1 MKTGQGH
8 PATERSLKIVVKKL
22 SLFCF
27 KILSFLDK
35 IFNIITKR
43 SILVWFKEFIQ
54 NESYKKIQI
63 LNQKINFFIPNQLV
77 EWRVDTFHTKEP
89 ETLDW
94 IDTFDKSGDF
104 IFWDIGANIG
114 LYSIYNSLKHKKS
127 QTISFEPSTSN
138 LRVLSRNISI
148 NNLFDRIKIFT
159 VPLTKG
165 ENKFL
170 IMKEG
175 EFQEGGA
182 LNSFGENFDFEGK
195 KFSSKMNYQIYGTN
209 INYLI
214 DNKILDIPDYIKI
227 DVDGIEHL
235 ILEGG
240 NKYLSNKKIKSLSI
254 EINENFT
261 EQHEKVIEIMKK
273 NDFKILHKKRNE
285 DLFKNDPY
293 SKFNR
298 TFNYI
303 FIR

>member
-8 PATERSLKIVVKKL
+8 LATERSLIIVVKKL

-89 ETLDW
+89 ETLEW

-159 VPLTKG
+159 APLTKG

-214 DNKILDIPDYIKI
+214 GNKILDIPDYIKI

-273 NDFKILHKKRNE
+273 NDFKILHKKHNE

-293 SKFNR
+293 NKFIR

>member
-8 PATERSLKIVVKKL
+8 LATERSLIIVVKKL

-159 VPLTKG
+159 APLTKG
-165 ENKFL
+165 GNKFL

-261 EQHEKVIEIMKK
+261 KQHEKVIEIMKK

>member
-1 MKTGQGH
+1 MH
-8 PATERSLKIVVKKL
+8 RATERSLKIMVKKL

-89 ETLDW
+89 ETLEW

-159 VPLTKG
+159 APLTKG

-273 NDFKILHKKRNE
+273 NDFKILHKKHSE

-293 SKFNR
+293 NKFIR
-298 TFNYI
+298 IFNYI

>member
-89 ETLDW
+89 ETLEW

-159 VPLTKG
+159 APLTKG
-165 ENKFL
+165 GNKFL

-273 NDFKILHKKRNE
+273 NDFKILHKKHNE

-293 SKFNR
+293 NKFIR
-298 TFNYI
+298 IFNYI

>member
-89 ETLDW
+89 ETLEW

-114 LYSIYNSLKHKKS
+114 LYSIYNSLKYKNS

-159 VPLTKG
+159 APLTKG

-240 NKYLSNKKIKSLSI
+240 NKYLNNKKIKSLSI

-273 NDFKILHKKRNE
+273 NDFKILHKKHNE

-293 SKFNR
+293 NKFIR
-298 TFNYI
+298 IFNYI

>member
-8 PATERSLKIVVKKL
+8 PATERSLKIMVKKL

-63 LNQKINFFIPNQLV
+63 LNQKINFFVPNQLT
-77 EWRVDTFHTKEP
+77 EWRVDTFHNKEP
-89 ETLDW
+89 ETLEW

-159 VPLTKG
+159 APLTKG

-195 KFSSKMNYQIYGTN
+195 KFLPKMNYQIYGTN

-214 DNKILDIPDYIKI
+214 GNKILDIPDYIKI

>member
-8 PATERSLKIVVKKL
+8 PATERSLKIMVKKL

-89 ETLDW
+89 ETLEW

-159 VPLTKG
+159 APLTKG

-195 KFSSKMNYQIYGTN
+195 KFLPKMNYQIYGTN

-214 DNKILDIPDYIKI
+214 GNKILDIPDYIKI

-240 NKYLSNKKIKSLSI
+240 NKYLNNKKIKSLSI

-261 EQHEKVIEIMKK
+261 KQHEKVIEIMKK

>member
-159 VPLTKG
+159 APLTKG
-165 ENKFL
+165 GNKFL

>member
-89 ETLDW
+89 ETLEW

-159 VPLTKG
+159 APLTKG
-165 ENKFL
+165 GNKFL

-195 KFSSKMNYQIYGTN
+195 KFLPKMNYQIYGTN

-214 DNKILDIPDYIKI
+214 GNKILDIPDYIKI

-240 NKYLSNKKIKSLSI
+240 NKYLNNKKIKSLSI

-273 NDFKILHKKRNE
+273 NDFKILHKKHSE

-293 SKFNR
+293 NKFIR

>member
-1 MKTGQGH
+1 M
-8 PATERSLKIVVKKL
+8 VKKL

-35 IFNIITKR
+35 VFKTITKR
-43 SILVWFKEFIQ
+43 SVLVWFKEFIQ

-89 ETLDW
+89 ETLEW

-114 LYSIYNSLKHKKS
+114 LYSIYNSLKHKNS

-148 NNLFDRIKIFT
+148 NNLFDKIKIFT
-159 VPLTKG
+159 APLTKE

-240 NKYLSNKKIKSLSI
+240 NKYLNNKKIKSLSI

-261 EQHEKVIEIMKK
+261 KQHEKVIEITKK
-273 NDFKILHKKRNE
+273 NDFKILHKKHNE
-285 DLFKNDPY
+285 DLFKNDQY
-293 SKFNR
+293 NKFSK

>member
-1 MKTGQGH
+1 M
-8 PATERSLKIVVKKL
+8 VKKL

-159 VPLTKG
+159 APLTKG

-273 NDFKILHKKRNE
+273 NDFKILHKKHNE

-293 SKFNR
+293 NKFIR
-298 TFNYI
+298 IFNYI

>member
-1 MKTGQGH
+1 M
-8 PATERSLKIVVKKL
+8 VKKL

-89 ETLDW
+89 ETLEW

-159 VPLTKG
+159 APLTKG

-195 KFSSKMNYQIYGTN
+195 KFLPKMNYQIYGTN

-214 DNKILDIPDYIKI
+214 GNKILDIPDYIKI

-273 NDFKILHKKRNE
+273 NDFKILHKKHSE

-293 SKFNR
+293 NKFIR

>member
-8 PATERSLKIVVKKL
+8 PATERSLKIMVKKL

-89 ETLDW
+89 ETLEW

-240 NKYLSNKKIKSLSI
+240 NKYLNNKKIKSLSI

-261 EQHEKVIEIMKK
+261 KQHEKVIEIMKK

>member
-8 PATERSLKIVVKKL
+8 PATERSLKIMVKKL

-159 VPLTKG
+159 APLTKG

-273 NDFKILHKKRNE
+273 NDFKILHKKHSE

>member
-8 PATERSLKIVVKKL
+8 PATERSLIIVVKKL

-127 QTISFEPSTSN
+127 QTIYFEPSTSN

-159 VPLTKG
+159 APLTKG

-273 NDFKILHKKRNE
+273 NDFKILHKKHNE

-293 SKFNR
+293 NKFIR
-298 TFNYI
+298 IFNYI

>member
-89 ETLDW
+89 ETLEW

-159 VPLTKG
+159 APLTKG
-165 ENKFL
+165 GNKFL

-273 NDFKILHKKRNE
+273 NDFKILHKKHSE

-293 SKFNR
+293 NKFIR
-298 TFNYI
+298 IFNYI

>member
-1 MKTGQGH
+1 M
-8 PATERSLKIVVKKL
+8 VKKL

-159 VPLTKG
+159 APLTKG
-165 ENKFL
+165 GNKFL

-273 NDFKILHKKRNE
+273 NDFKILHKKHNE

>member
-8 PATERSLKIVVKKL
+8 PATERSLKIMVKKL

-89 ETLDW
+89 ETLEW

-159 VPLTKG
+159 APLTKG

-195 KFSSKMNYQIYGTN
+195 KFLPKMNYQIYGTN

-214 DNKILDIPDYIKI
+214 GNKILDIPDYIKI

-273 NDFKILHKKRNE
+273 NDFKILHKKHSE

-293 SKFNR
+293 NKFIR
-298 TFNYI
+298 IFNYI

>member
-159 VPLTKG
+159 APLTKG

-182 LNSFGENFDFEGK
+182 LNSFGENFDFKGK

>member
-8 PATERSLKIVVKKL
+8 PATERSLKIMVKKL

-261 EQHEKVIEIMKK
+261 KQHEKVIEIMKK

>member
-1 MKTGQGH
+1 M
-8 PATERSLKIVVKKL
+8 VKKL

-89 ETLDW
+89 ETLEW

-195 KFSSKMNYQIYGTN
+195 KFLPKMNYQIYGTN

-214 DNKILDIPDYIKI
+214 GNKILDIPDYIKI

-261 EQHEKVIEIMKK
+261 KQHEKVIEIMKK
-273 NDFKILHKKRNE
+273 NDFKILHKKHSE

-293 SKFNR
+293 NKFIR
-298 TFNYI
+298 IFNYI

>member
-8 PATERSLKIVVKKL
+8 PATERSLKIMVKKL

-77 EWRVDTFHTKEP
+77 EWRVDTFHTMEP
-89 ETLDW
+89 ETLEW

-159 VPLTKG
+159 APLTKG
-165 ENKFL
+165 GNKFL

-273 NDFKILHKKRNE
+273 NDFKILHKKHSE

-293 SKFNR
+293 NKFIR

>member
-89 ETLDW
+89 ETLEW

-159 VPLTKG
+159 APLTKG

-261 EQHEKVIEIMKK
+261 KQHEKVIEIMKK

>member
-159 VPLTKG
+159 APLTKG

-273 NDFKILHKKRNE
+273 NDFKILHKKHSE

-293 SKFNR
+293 NKFIR
-298 TFNYI
+298 IFNYI

>member
-8 PATERSLKIVVKKL
+8 PATERSLKIMVKKL

-273 NDFKILHKKRNE
+273 NDFKILHKKHSE

>member
-8 PATERSLKIVVKKL
+8 LATERSLIIVVKKL

-89 ETLDW
+89 ETLEW

-195 KFSSKMNYQIYGTN
+195 KFLPKMNYQIYGTN

-214 DNKILDIPDYIKI
+214 GNKILDIPDYIKI

-240 NKYLSNKKIKSLSI
+240 NKYLNNKKIKSLSI

-261 EQHEKVIEIMKK
+261 KQHEKVIEIMKK

>member
-8 PATERSLKIVVKKL
+8 PATERSLKIMVKKL

-89 ETLDW
+89 ETLEW

-159 VPLTKG
+159 APLTKG
-165 ENKFL
+165 GNKFL

-182 LNSFGENFDFEGK
+182 LNSFGENFYFEGK

-261 EQHEKVIEIMKK
+261 KQHEKVIEIMKK
-273 NDFKILHKKRNE
+273 NDFKILHKKHNE

-293 SKFNR
+293 NKFIR